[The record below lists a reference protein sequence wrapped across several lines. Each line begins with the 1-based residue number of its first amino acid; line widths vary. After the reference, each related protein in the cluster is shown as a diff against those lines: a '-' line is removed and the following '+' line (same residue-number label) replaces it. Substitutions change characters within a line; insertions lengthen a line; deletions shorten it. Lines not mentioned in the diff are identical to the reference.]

1 MKNAVHYDAVTAF
14 GVDGGRR
21 ENVQDG
27 GRPGL
32 QFREVGLLL
41 AHNQALEG
49 KLLVLFFDRRFLL
62 FCRLCRRLCY
72 FLWHDIAPYLKS
84 YQKMSIIIGE

>member
-21 ENVQDG
+21 ENVQDS

-62 FCRLCRRLCY
+62 FAVFAGGFVIFFGMISLLT
-72 FLWHDIAPYLKS
+72 
-84 YQKMSIIIGE
+84 